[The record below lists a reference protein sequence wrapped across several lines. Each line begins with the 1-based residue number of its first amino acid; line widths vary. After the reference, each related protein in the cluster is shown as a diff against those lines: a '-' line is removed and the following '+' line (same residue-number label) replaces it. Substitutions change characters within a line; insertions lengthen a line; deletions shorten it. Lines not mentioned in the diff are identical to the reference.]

1 MSEET
6 WEETDLESINIG
18 DYLKCITIENISQGK
33 EYNYEVKGCL
43 VCKATKLYQC
53 RVETAQGEIVALGYN
68 VSEMGE
74 ILVYKLLIL

>member
-1 MSEET
+1 MSEEN

-33 EYNYEVKGCL
+33 EYNYEVEGDL

-53 RVETAQGEIVALGYN
+53 RVENDEGEIVALGYN

-74 ILVYKLLIL
+74 ILVYKSLIL

>member
-1 MSEET
+1 MSEEN

-33 EYNYEVKGCL
+33 EYNYEVEGYL

-53 RVETAQGEIVALGYN
+53 RVENDEGEIVALGYN

-74 ILVYKLLIL
+74 ILVYKSLIL

>member
-1 MSEET
+1 MSEEN
-6 WEETDLESINIG
+6 WEEADLESINIG

-33 EYNYEVKGCL
+33 EYNYEVEGYL

-53 RVETAQGEIVALGYN
+53 RVENDEGEIVALGYN

-74 ILVYKLLIL
+74 ILVYKSLIL